1 MYTYSFE
8 KLEVWQLSRNLVR
21 DTYLLT
27 SNFEAGE
34 RDALV
39 DRIRESS
46 ISVSCNLA
54 KSAVYKTPKE
64 QSTCTLDAYRDLM
77 ALLNQ
82 LILSVD
88 LGFVEEENFRTIRPR
103 IEELANKLNAFRNSQ
118 LQAKKG
124 ASQGK
129 R

>member
-8 KLEVWQLSRNLVR
+8 KLEVWQLSRSLVR
-21 DTYLLT
+21 DIYLLT
-27 SNFEAGE
+27 SNFESGE

-39 DRIRESS
+39 DHIRESS
-46 ISVSCNLA
+46 LSVSCNLA

-64 QSTCTLDAYRDLM
+64 QSNCTLDAYRDLM
-77 ALLNQ
+77 GLLNQ

-118 LQAKKG
+118 LQAKK
-124 ASQGK
+124 SQQPK